1 MSMRF
6 FAFTTSLLIAASST
20 VAAERLENLTL
31 DQATEIALQNHR
43 SLRVSQASLDMAEAQ
58 YRQAMAAFRPK
69 VGLTTGFER
78 ADQDRSF
85 TFEGSFAVDPG
96 AVFGGGPGTM
106 GPARDLPISMDVK
119 LFDRDVTTAALTLS
133 YPLYTGGKQ
142 EAITAM
148 ARTGVAI
155 AREGQRKSA
164 LDVVRD
170 VNKYYNGAQYARQMA
185 QLSSDTL
192 ARFEVLDELTERL
205 YQNTSLKVKKTDYL
219 RSKTTTALVRSTA
232 QEGQYAA
239 TLSQDALANAMGL
252 PLGTRLSLAPPTPP
266 ADFDV
271 NLEALISD
279 AMAFNPDKQQLELAH
294 QVAGYKIDE
303 AKSGYLPVIGL
314 EASVHQ
320 FWNSYKSGLIN
331 DANRQGWTIGVGLKW
346 DLFDSGLTKANVDA
360 AQAAKIRLEAQREL
374 FDNGLALQIKDD
386 VMRIQRSRAQVR
398 DNAKASELA
407 QENRQLNARAYEE
420 EMVETKDVI
429 EAQLIE
435 SFAAASHFR
444 AIHEL
449 QAARADLE
457 YRVGKALK

>member
-1 MSMRF
+1 MKF
-6 FAFTTSLLIAASST
+6 FALTAGLLVATSST
-20 VAAERLENLTL
+20 LAAERFENLTL

-96 AVFGGGPGTM
+96 AVFGGGPGTA
-106 GPARDLPISMDVK
+106 GPSRDLPINMDVK
-119 LFDRDVTTAALTLS
+119 LFDRDVTTAALTLN
-133 YPLYTGGKQ
+133 YPLYTGGKK

-252 PLGTRLSLAPPTPP
+252 PLGTRLSLAPPVPP

-294 QVAGYKIDE
+294 QVAGHKIEE

-346 DLFDSGLTKANVDA
+346 DLFDSGLTKASVDA
-360 AQAAKIRLEAQREL
+360 AQAARIRLEAQREL

-386 VMRIQRSRAQVR
+386 VMRIQRSRSQMR

-407 QENRQLNARAYEE
+407 QENRKLNARAYEE

-457 YRVGKALK
+457 HRVGKALK